1 MSETMK
7 LHLAKAMN
15 ECMKK
20 ASVENITIKEICFA
34 AHCSRQTFYRCFKD
48 KYDLINWYFDCIL
61 RISFDRMGQG
71 RTIYDGLLK
80 KFQYIQEESLFF
92 HAAFS
97 TDSQNNL
104 RQHDFEMIYAYYL
117 DLITKKKQYPLH
129 SKQRDI
135 LEIYC
140 FASVYRTAKWV
151 LNGTKETPE
160 ELVDILIHAMP
171 QDLTSLFK
179 QLNIYK

>member
-1 MSETMK
+1 MK

-48 KYDLINWYFDCIL
+48 KYDLINWYFDRIL
-61 RISFDRMGQG
+61 RISFDCMGQG
-71 RTIYDGLLK
+71 RTIKDGLLK

-92 HAAFS
+92 RAAFS
-97 TDSQNNL
+97 IDSQNNL
-104 RQHDFEMIYAYYL
+104 RQHDFEMIYAFYL
-117 DLITKKKQYPLH
+117 DLITKKKNYPLN

-140 FASVYRTAKWV
+140 FASVYRTVKWV
-151 LNGTKETPE
+151 LNGAKESSE
-160 ELVDILIHAMP
+160 ELVDILIQIMP
-171 QDLTSLFK
+171 QDLS
-179 QLNIYK
+179 NIYKELNIF

>member
-1 MSETMK
+1 MK
-7 LHLAKAMN
+7 LRLAQAMN
-15 ECMKK
+15 QCMKK
-20 ASVENITIKEICFA
+20 ASVENITIKEICFEA
-34 AHCSRQTFYRCFKD
+34 NCSRQTFYRCFKD

-104 RQHDFEMIYAYYL
+104 RQHDFEMIYAFYL

-135 LEIYC
+135 FIRNLLFCVGI
-140 FASVYRTAKWV
+140 SNRKMGIKWYQR
-151 LNGTKETPE
+151 NTGRIGRYPNSCNATRFNFF
-160 ELVDILIHAMP
+160 I
-171 QDLTSLFK
+171 
-179 QLNIYK
+179 